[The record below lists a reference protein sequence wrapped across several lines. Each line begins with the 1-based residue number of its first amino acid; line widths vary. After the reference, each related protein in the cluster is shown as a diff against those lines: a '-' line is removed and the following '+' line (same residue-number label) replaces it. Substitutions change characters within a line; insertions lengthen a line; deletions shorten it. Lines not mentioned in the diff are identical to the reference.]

1 MAKRSL
7 MDFINSL
14 SISTQ
19 GMAAFA
25 AFFGTLAVGTIGFHY
40 IEEDWSWIDSFYFC
54 TYTLTTVGYGDIV
67 PTTDAGRLCASLY
80 MIVGVTIALAA
91 LAVVGSN
98 YIRHREIKMIDRITE
113 MVASRS
119 ERLGHAR
126 GEKKDPDDDDLEDEE
141 FPRLK

>member
-7 MDFINSL
+7 LDFINSL
-14 SISTQ
+14 SIPTQ
-19 GMAAFA
+19 GIAACV
-25 AFFGTLAVGTIGFHY
+25 AFFGTLAVGTIGFYY

-98 YIRHREIKMIDRITE
+98 YIRRRETKMIDRITE
-113 MVASRS
+113 KVGSRS
-119 ERLGHAR
+119 ERLSHAR
-126 GEKKDPDDDDLEDEE
+126 GEKKDPDDDDLEYEE